1 VPASLLILVAALVVA
16 AGCGGGD
23 DRPSREEARRCLS
36 QAGLHVVGGE
46 PEPGDTDA
54 PDAELIAN
62 DVRGGRGMVFI
73 AYYDDEGRAER
84 LEPSLR
90 RNARRFDGFVER
102 HGTLTLLW
110 VRGERSQTGE
120 RVRDCVL

>member
-1 VPASLLILVAALVVA
+1 VAACVVA

-23 DRPSREEARRCLS
+23 DRPSREDARRCLS
-36 QAGLHVVGGE
+36 QAGLHVTGGARS
-46 PEPGDTDA
+46 PDDRDA
-54 PDAELIAN
+54 PDEELIAN
-62 DVRGGRGMVFI
+62 DVRAGSVMVFV
-73 AYYDDEGRAER
+73 AYYDDEERAER

-110 VRGERSQTGE
+110 VRGERSRMGE
-120 RVRDCVL
+120 RLRDCIL

>member
-1 VPASLLILVAALVVA
+1 VPASLLILMAAWLVA
-16 AGCGGGD
+16 AGCGGD
-23 DRPSREEARRCLS
+23 DRPSREDARRCLS

-46 PEPGDTDA
+46 PSRGDTDA

-62 DVRGGRGMVFI
+62 DVRGGRVMVFI

-102 HGTLTLLW
+102 HGTVTLLW
-110 VRGERSQTGE
+110 VRGELSPIAG

>member
-1 VPASLLILVAALVVA
+1 VPPSLLILMAAWVVA

-23 DRPSREEARRCLS
+23 DRPSREDARRCLS
-36 QAGLHVVGGE
+36 QARFHVVGGE
-46 PEPGDTDA
+46 PSRDDRDA

-62 DVRGGRGMVFI
+62 DVRGGRVMVFI
-73 AYYDDEGRAER
+73 AYYDDEDRAER

-90 RNARRFDGFVER
+90 RNARRFDGSVER
-102 HGTLTLLW
+102 HGSLTLLW
-110 VRGERSQTGE
+110 VRGERSQMGE